1 MSVRGQGGSG
11 AGRSVSAVPAGS
23 VSASLLSV
31 HARSFDP
38 LDSQEDGIVTAKLR
52 VREDSDCGP
61 CGAAPLCRQRFVRR
75 AFRARSRSG
84 RFRCP
89 LRPSSPHHVKWS
101 CRLIA
106 CQQDHSDSRLNNVDD
121 LATDPPSACILC
133 SCPDICPS
141 SRGHQAEEPRR
152 SQGHRCKEYRHLL
165 TGCHNVVFFSVFFL
179 VPFCDEKTIKNHQKN
194 HQKPSKNQTE
204 NILFL

>member
-1 MSVRGQGGSG
+1 MFRLFL
-11 AGRSVSAVPAGS
+11 AGS

-38 LDSQEDGIVTAKLR
+38 LDSQEDGIVAAKLR
-52 VREDSDCGP
+52 VKEDSDCGP

-106 CQQDHSDSRLNNVDD
+106 CQQDHPDSRLNNVDD
-121 LATDPPSACILC
+121 LATDPPSACFLLL
-133 SCPDICPS
+133 PVPTFAQVTRPS
-141 SRGHQAEEPRR
+141 SRG
-152 SQGHRCKEYRHLL
+152 SQ
-165 TGCHNVVFFSVFFL
+165 S
-179 VPFCDEKTIKNHQKN
+179 
-194 HQKPSKNQTE
+194 PSKMSRLIRLTSTYKKRGTPDC
-204 NILFL
+204 FFC